1 MARNFISLFVKS
13 LCSFYNCIVF
23 ILEVILE
30 ENFIGDKELE
40 AESENYCYK
49 KICFINFNKID
60 ICLLCSLLL
69 KCCTSD
75 ELDLVYDS
83 KLQE

>member
-40 AESENYCYK
+40 AESENGKVQYK
-49 KICFINFNKID
+49 LTLHIIVIRKFV
-60 ICLLCSLLL
+60 L
-69 KCCTSD
+69 
-75 ELDLVYDS
+75 
-83 KLQE
+83 